1 MDITEKQVERGR
13 RLYIVQAAVEY
24 LISILVT
31 GAFLA
36 KLTTHLGFDDGLTG
50 ILSSIITLGTLFE
63 LFSLT
68 VTKKRVKGF
77 VVAMSV
83 LNQILFM
90 LLYAVPFLELDGNV
104 KKIIFFV
111 FIIGAYFIY
120 NIAHP
125 HKINWFMSLVD
136 DRKRGSFT
144 ANKEIISLISGMI
157 FSFAM
162 GSLSDYF
169 VDQGNERL
177 SFIILAAVIF
187 ALTVG
192 HTVIIGFTVE
202 KDMPR
207 ETKRSVFQSFLD
219 IVKNRK
225 TLKVAGIFVIY
236 NVAYAISVPFFGT
249 YQINELGFDLGF
261 VSIAAMIG
269 SVARVLVSKLWGA
282 YADKTSFANMMEKCL
297 LVLAAAMLCAALATP
312 STGRIM
318 FVLYNIFFA
327 AALGGINSAWIN
339 LIFDYVAPDGRTT
352 SLAICQAISGAVGFF
367 ATLAV
372 SPLISLVQN
381 NGNSVFGIPIYA
393 QQLLSIVSVVILLL
407 AALYVRFVLS
417 KEKKGS

>member
-1 MDITEKQVERGR
+1 MDITKKRIERGR
-13 RLYIVQAAVEY
+13 NLYIVQAAVEY

-50 ILSSIITLGTLFE
+50 ILSSIITLGSLFE

-68 VTKKRVKGF
+68 VTRKKVKGF
-77 VVAMSV
+77 VVVTSI
-83 LNQILFM
+83 LNQLLFM
-90 LLYAVPFLELDGNV
+90 LLYAVPFIELSGSV
-104 KKIIFFV
+104 KRIIFFV
-111 FIIGAYFIY
+111 FIIGAYFLY
-120 NIAHP
+120 NVAHP

-144 ANKEIISLISGMI
+144 ANKEIISLISGMA

-187 ALTVG
+187 VLTVG
-192 HTVIIGFTVE
+192 HTVIIALTVE
-202 KDMPR
+202 KDIPR
-207 ETKRSVFQSFLD
+207 EEKRSVVQSFVE

-225 TLKVAGIFVIY
+225 TLKVAGLFVIY

-261 VSIAAMIG
+261 VSIAVTIG
-269 SVARVLVSKLWGA
+269 SVARVLVSRFWGT
-282 YADKTSFANMMEKCL
+282 YADRTSFAKMMEKCL
-297 LVLAAAMLCAALATP
+297 LVLAAAMLCTALATP
-312 STGRIM
+312 SAGKIM

-327 AALGGINSAWIN
+327 VALGGINSAWIN
-339 LIFDYVAPDGRTT
+339 LIFDYAAPDNRTT
-352 SLAICQAISGAVGFF
+352 ALAICQAISGAVGFL

-372 SPLISLVQN
+372 SPLITFVQN
-381 NGNSVFGIPIYA
+381 KGNSFFGITVYA
-393 QQLLSIVSVVILLL
+393 QQLLSVFSLLILLL
-407 AALYVRFVLS
+407 ASAYVRFVLS
-417 KEKKGS
+417 KEKKG